1 MNSNVKLFKSGE
13 SSTKFW
19 LAILAICLQLE
30 KPLSLQGV
38 ALQHT
43 SGIVPL
49 PCFLS
54 YVPTKSWLHL
64 MNNNFTCLEPSLSG

>member
-1 MNSNVKLFKSGE
+1 MNSNVKLFTGVE

-38 ALQHT
+38 VLQHT
-43 SGIVPL
+43 SGIVP
-49 PCFLS
+49 PFLFS
-54 YVPTKSWLHL
+54 KLCSNKKLVAPY
-64 MNNNFTCLEPSLSG
+64 E